1 MKRWVYVSAAAFV
14 LATMLAAPAWAQRQK
29 GEGKGRGGRGM
40 GMGRGIG
47 MLLQNQGVQE
57 ELKMDQEQIAKA
69 TEVAKKVQTKHQGDF
84 SQLENLSPTE
94 RREKMKQIGR
104 EVNEEILKDLGDTL
118 KPEEVK
124 RLKQIELQARGIQ
137 AFLDPEVA
145 SALDLNDDQK
155 SKIKSISDDLMAE
168 MTASRPGGGAGG
180 GAGGGRP
187 DFQAMQ
193 QKVTAMRREGM

>member
-1 MKRWVYVSAAAFV
+1 M
-14 LATMLAAPAWAQRQK
+14 
-29 GEGKGRGGRGM
+29 GM
-40 GMGRGIG
+40 MGRGLG

-69 TEVAKKVQTKHQGDF
+69 KEVAQKVQSKHQGDF
-84 SQLENLSPTE
+84 SQLQNLSPTE
-94 RREKMKQIGR
+94 RREKMQQMGR

-118 KPEEVK
+118 KPEQVK

-193 QKVTAMRREGM
+193 QKMNAMRKEGMKKVTGVLDEKQKKTWEEMTGKPFEVRFQRPGAGA